1 MDNCWDKSC
10 RTSREPRGNLA
21 ETSPKPLGNL
31 SETSLKPLGNLS
43 ETSRK
48 PRGNLAEISRKPL
61 RNLSETFRKPFRN
74 LSETSRKPLGNLSE
88 TSRKPFGNIFL
99 WRFARSSLASEQL
112 QKHGLLAVEQAAQQV
127 FTANVAQ
134 NCPILP
140 VWLLECPVYQH
151 VVHLLCH

>member
-1 MDNCWDKSC
+1 MQNLAE
-10 RTSREPRGNLA
+10 TSREPRGTSRKPRGNLA
-21 ETSPKPLGNL
+21 
-31 SETSLKPLGNLS
+31 

-48 PRGNLAEISRKPL
+48 PRGNLAETSRNLAETSRKPFRNLAETLRKPL
-61 RNLSETFRKPFRN
+61 RNLSET
-74 LSETSRKPLGNLSE
+74 SRKPRGNLSE

-99 WRFARSSLASEQL
+99 SRLARSSLASEQL
-112 QKHGLLAVEQAAQQV
+112 RKHGSLAVEQAAQQV